1 MVKDGPTVLQQ
12 KYSPR
17 NLLFAVCEL
26 WLYSQGLLRKSA
38 LKSGIL
44 PHSTAK
50 NQIAQHCAAISAIT
64 EILLVTGPGA
74 DQVALVS
81 RAVYHWLNVEMRVP
95 PNPAFHVATHSV
107 SRERRVRMSKK
118 HRKTYV
124 FHVQY
129 IVNELLPAMFLP
141 VLCEVANTKHSH
153 WLAGLSVASHWESW
167 VHLFRMHSVHFDPPS
182 QSILIHTEF
191 IEGESSKLCHMFGS
205 QIWQST
211 CKFGVLSPKT
221 WSPQTAC
228 FG

>member
-1 MVKDGPTVLQQ
+1 MVI
-12 KYSPR
+12 
-17 NLLFAVCEL
+17 F
-26 WLYSQGLLRKSA
+26 
-38 LKSGIL
+38 SGITEKECVKERYTPTL
-44 PHSTAK
+44 DSEK
-50 NQIAQHCAAISAIT
+50 SNCATLRCHLSNNWDLAGHGSRSGSSCACESCRIPMTQCTDESPT
-64 EILLVTGPGA
+64 EPSFPCGN
-74 DQVALVS
+74 ALG
-81 RAVYHWLNVEMRVP
+81 
-95 PNPAFHVATHSV
+95 
-107 SRERRVRMSKK
+107 ERRVRMSKK
-118 HRKTYV
+118 HRQTYV

-129 IVNELLPAMFLP
+129 VVNEPLAEMFLLP

-182 QSILIHTEF
+182 QSILIHTQF